1 MAHNRYFTIEANDP
15 NLDEIAQVFVGELDT
30 QRYSLGSF
38 AGMYLDGSKIVIKLH
53 EGDHSEYPF
62 LEQYQEYNHDQ
73 ILDVLQTAEW
83 TIAPTR

>member
-30 QRYSLGSF
+30 QRYSL
-38 AGMYLDGSKIVIKLH
+38 DGTKIVIKLH
-53 EGDHSEYPF
+53 EGDHSEYGF
-62 LEQYQEYNHDQ
+62 LAQYQEYNNDQ

-83 TIAPTR
+83 TGVPTR